1 MPAAAQYPANNC
13 PMRRVKCPCCPSE
26 KGTTLPARDR
36 GPRAVTP
43 VDSGAPP
50 GQACVR
56 HSTFI
61 LKSRSL
67 HEPLPIHMT
76 NATRYK
82 TERLEQ
88 PSSLAVTPQ
97 DAGACVT
104 TMLCLGGVRHPV
116 GFNSAY
122 CLTTSICSCATF
134 LPLTDAVNSL

>member
-13 PMRRVKCPCCPSE
+13 PIRWVKCPCCPSE

-88 PSSLAVTPQ
+88 PSSLAVSRKAQAHVSRPCYVWAAFDTPW
-97 DAGACVT
+97 DSTAPTA
-104 TMLCLGGVRHPV
+104 
-116 GFNSAY
+116 
-122 CLTTSICSCATF
+122 
-134 LPLTDAVNSL
+134 SLHQFVVVPRFCHSQMP